1 MPPFLSFSC
10 SSSPYSPTNQQTQYG
25 NILRVRPDERS
36 PLLQPENEHKQLI
49 VIDFEYAS
57 ANLPGNE
64 FANHFTEWTY
74 NYHDSVASH
83 VCFPER
89 YPRPEQQRRF
99 IRAYVDHRPE
109 FPHQCAS
116 STPRFGPMSLPP
128 LPPLM
133 EQPLSEPS
141 TSSAASGTASA
152 PPTLQSSHAP
162 PTASSA
168 SSIVDF
174 MLDARAPPGGWIEE
188 ERRREELLE
197 RQVDELMEET
207 RLWRAANSAMWV
219 AWGIVQAKVPG
230 FSLPPKEGSAT
241 SLLVDHDDDITIDG
255 ETAVEGGDGAT
266 NIGGDGANADD
277 ADAAEPEE
285 EFDYLGYSQERA
297 FFVLGDCI
305 KAGLLQ
311 LDELPEDVQAKVKM
325 IDF

>member
-1 MPPFLSFSC
+1 MSIQLSLYIYFTPVLTC
-10 SSSPYSPTNQQTQYG
+10 QTQYG
-25 NILRVRPDERS
+25 NILRIRPDERS

-74 NYHDSVASH
+74 NYHDSAASH

-99 IRAYVDHRPE
+99 LRAYVDHRPE

-141 TSSAASGTASA
+141 AAVLGGTASA
-152 PPTLQSSHAP
+152 PPTLQAAHAP
-162 PTASSA
+162 PQSTPHTASSA

-230 FSLPPKEGSAT
+230 FSLPPKEGS
-241 SLLVDHDDDITIDG
+241 LVVDHDDDITIDG
-255 ETAVEGGDGAT
+255 EAVQADADT
-266 NIGGDGANADD
+266 DADD
-277 ADAAEPEE
+277 AAKPED
-285 EFDYLGYSQERA
+285 EFDYLGYAQERA
-297 FFVLGDCI
+297 FFVLGDCV

-311 LDELPEDVQAKVKM
+311 LDDLPADVQAKVKI
-325 IDF
+325 IDL